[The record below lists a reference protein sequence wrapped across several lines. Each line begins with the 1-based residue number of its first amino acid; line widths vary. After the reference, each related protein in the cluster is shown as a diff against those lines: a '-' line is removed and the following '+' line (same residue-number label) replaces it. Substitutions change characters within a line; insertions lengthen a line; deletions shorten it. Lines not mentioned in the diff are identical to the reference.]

1 VEQTG
6 AGSFITSP
14 ITRFSRPAKHDDDP
28 PPPANDDH
36 LFIVVS
42 VFVFGTSAKYRYLFP
57 TTTSWDVIPSSDLLP
72 VRKLNIP
79 IVMNYYHIKFYM

>member
-14 ITRFSRPAKHDDDP
+14 ITRFSRPAKHDDDDT
-28 PPPANDDH
+28 PANDDH

-42 VFVFGTSAKYRYLFP
+42 VFVFGTP
-57 TTTSWDVIPSSDLLP
+57 
-72 VRKLNIP
+72 
-79 IVMNYYHIKFYM
+79 